1 MPTSHEAVLVRVHVG
16 ESDRQGHKPAY
27 EAIVLAAR
35 DAGLAGA
42 TVLRGRMGFGA
53 TSTIHTEKI
62 LRLSTD
68 LPVVIEMVDRE
79 AKVNEFL
86 PSLKELVGGG
96 MITLEKVQVIR
107 FRRTDDQD

>member
-1 MPTSHEAVLVRVHVG
+1 MPISHEAVLVRVHIG
-16 ESDRQGHKPAY
+16 ESDRQDHKPAY

-53 TSTIHTEKI
+53 NSTIHTEKI

-79 AKVNEFL
+79 AKVNKFL
-86 PSLKELVGGG
+86 PRLKELVGGG
-96 MITLEKVQVIR
+96 MITLEKVEVLQ
-107 FRRTDDQD
+107 FRRTGDQA